1 MRVSG
6 WVISIFLTI
15 VFTPRF
21 SIVSQESGGEATTD
35 TLWFSGATIESG
47 FGIYRLTSEMVSP
60 EIMDH
65 TFPFLPIRFS
75 NNGNWV
81 VYGSAGGISFR
92 LLNENEWWN
101 SPLNPN

>member
-47 FGIYRLTSEMVSP
+47 FGIYRLT
-60 EIMDH
+60 
-65 TFPFLPIRFS
+65 
-75 NNGNWV
+75 
-81 VYGSAGGISFR
+81 
-92 LLNENEWWN
+92 
-101 SPLNPN
+101 